1 MENFTFA
8 VPTQLFFGRDVVK
21 QHLVTALN
29 CPHKVLLAYG
39 GGSIRRNGL
48 YDQVVA
54 LLEEANIDF
63 VAFGGIEPN
72 PRVETV
78 EEAIAIARHEGVDF
92 VLAVGG
98 GSVIDAAK
106 LIAAGIYHEGHA
118 WDIVLGKAVIQAAV
132 PLGTILTLAATGSE
146 TNSGSVITN
155 LATGEKKGWGS
166 PHVLPKFA
174 LLDPQNTFTVPHNH
188 TLYGIIDIMS
198 HLFEQYFRENPLT
211 IKNPYQEALIEATLR
226 QVMTTAPDLLADL
239 TNYDL
244 RETTMICGTYALNG
258 VLRIGSNGDWAS
270 HQIEHAISAV
280 YDIPHGAGLAIVFP
294 HWMHYVLTKEPQTTA
309 PLLAKLATEV
319 FGVQPLADDI
329 ATAHAGIT
337 ALTAFWQQLGAPTK
351 LRDLNLTASDILDEL
366 VAKTL
371 LGQPTVG
378 RFLPLDAT
386 DLKQIFETLE

>member
-1 MENFTFA
+1 MENFSFS

-21 QHLVTALN
+21 QHLVTALHH
-29 CPHKVLLAYG
+29 PKKVLLAYG

-48 YDQVVA
+48 YDEVTA
-54 LLEEANIDF
+54 LLEAAHIDYIS
-63 VAFGGIEPN
+63 FGGIEPN

-78 EEAIAIARHEGVDF
+78 EEAIAIARHECVDF

-118 WDIVLGKAVIQAAV
+118 WDIVLGKAVIQTAV

-166 PHVLPKFA
+166 PLVLPKFA

-198 HLFEQYFRENPLT
+198 HLFEQYFRQNPLT
-211 IKNPYQEALIEATLR
+211 VQNPYQEALIETTLR
-226 QVMTTAPDLLADL
+226 QVIATAPDLLANLND
-239 TNYDL
+239 YHA
-244 RETTMICGTYALNG
+244 RETMMICGTYALNG

-270 HQIEHAISAV
+270 HQIEHALSAV
-280 YDIPHGAGLAIVFP
+280 YDIPHGTGLAIVFP
-294 HWMHYVLTKEPQTTA
+294 HWMHYVLTKDPETTA
-309 PLLAKLATEV
+309 PLLAKMATQV
-319 FGVQPLADDI
+319 FAIQPLADDI

-337 ALTAFWQQLGAPTK
+337 ALSDFWRQLGAPTK
-351 LRDLNLTASDILDEL
+351 LRDLQLTSTDILTDL
-366 VAKTL
+366 TTKTL
-371 LGQPTVG
+371 LGQPSVG
-378 RFLPLDAT
+378 HFLPLTAA
-386 DLKQIFETLE
+386 DLHQIFASLE